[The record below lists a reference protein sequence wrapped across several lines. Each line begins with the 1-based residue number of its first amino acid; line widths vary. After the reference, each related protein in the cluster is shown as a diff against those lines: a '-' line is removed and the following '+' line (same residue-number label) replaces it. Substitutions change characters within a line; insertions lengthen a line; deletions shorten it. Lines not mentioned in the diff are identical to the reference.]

1 MSLVDIQVEDRSSEV
16 PDERQL
22 SGWIETIFSVLKRSP
37 TALTIRIVD
46 EEEMKEL
53 NRRYRGKNRST
64 NVLSFPFEP
73 LPNVDVDLLG
83 DIVLCG
89 TVVAREA
96 TTQKK
101 SLMGHWA
108 HMIVHGML
116 HLFGYDHESDQEAT
130 VMEALEKSVLEGLG
144 YSDPYQG
151 KYDSSTDSR
160 A

>member
-116 HLFGYDHESDQEAT
+116 HLFGYHHETDYQAKRMESVEHKLLARLGFSD
-130 VMEALEKSVLEGLG
+130 L
-144 YSDPYQG
+144 YN
-151 KYDSSTDSR
+151 
-160 A
+160 

>member
-53 NRRYRGKNRST
+53 NRRYRGNNRST

-116 HLFGYDHESDQEAT
+116 HLFGYHHETDYQANRMEGVEQKLLARLGFSD
-130 VMEALEKSVLEGLG
+130 L
-144 YSDPYQG
+144 YN
-151 KYDSSTDSR
+151 
-160 A
+160 

>member
-1 MSLVDIQVEDRSSEV
+1 MSLVDIQVEDRSSKV
-16 PDERQL
+16 PDESQL
-22 SGWIETIFSVLKRSP
+22 LGWIETIFSVLKRSP

-89 TVVAREA
+89 SVVAREA
-96 TTQKK
+96 RTQKK
-101 SLMGHWA
+101 LLMGHWA

-116 HLFGYDHESDQEAT
+116 HLFGYDHETDYQEKQMERVEQKLLARLGFSD
-130 VMEALEKSVLEGLG
+130 L
-144 YSDPYQG
+144 YN
-151 KYDSSTDSR
+151 
-160 A
+160 

>member
-116 HLFGYDHESDQEAT
+116 HLFGYHHETDYQAKRMEGVEQKLLARLGFSD
-130 VMEALEKSVLEGLG
+130 L
-144 YSDPYQG
+144 YN
-151 KYDSSTDSR
+151 
-160 A
+160 

>member
-22 SGWIETIFSVLKRSP
+22 SDWIETIFSVLKHSP
-37 TALTIRIVD
+37 MALTIRIVD

-53 NRRYRGKNRST
+53 NRRYRGKNRPT

-73 LPNVDVDLLG
+73 LPNVHVDLLG
-83 DIVLCG
+83 DIVVCG
-89 TVVAREA
+89 PVVAREA

-116 HLFGYDHESDQEAT
+116 HLLGYDHETDYQAKRMEGVEQKLLARLGFSD
-130 VMEALEKSVLEGLG
+130 L
-144 YSDPYQG
+144 YN
-151 KYDSSTDSR
+151 
-160 A
+160 

>member
-1 MSLVDIQVEDRSSEV
+1 MSLVEIQIEDRCPKG
-16 PDERQL
+16 PDEGQL
-22 SGWIETIFSVLKRSP
+22 LGWIDTIFSVLKSPP

-53 NRRYRGKNRST
+53 NRRYRGKNRPT

-73 LPNVDVDLLG
+73 LPNVHVDLLG
-83 DIVLCG
+83 DIVVCG
-89 TVVAREA
+89 PVVAREA

-116 HLFGYDHESDQEAT
+116 HLFGYHHETDYQAKRMEGVEQKLLARLGFSD
-130 VMEALEKSVLEGLG
+130 L
-144 YSDPYQG
+144 YN
-151 KYDSSTDSR
+151 
-160 A
+160 